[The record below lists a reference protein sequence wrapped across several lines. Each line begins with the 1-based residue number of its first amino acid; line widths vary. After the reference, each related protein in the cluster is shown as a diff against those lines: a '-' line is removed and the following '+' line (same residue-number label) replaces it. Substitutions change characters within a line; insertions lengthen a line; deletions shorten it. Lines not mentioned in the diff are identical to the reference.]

1 MHLLL
6 PSLPVKARKSGFVIF
21 ILHKCDLNKSQS
33 DYVTVAYI
41 IYTPKRSIIISSS

>member
-6 PSLPVKARKSGFVIF
+6 PSLPVKSRKSGFVIF
-21 ILHKCDLNKSQS
+21 ILHECDLNKSQS

-41 IYTPKRSIIISSS
+41 IYAQKSSSIISSS